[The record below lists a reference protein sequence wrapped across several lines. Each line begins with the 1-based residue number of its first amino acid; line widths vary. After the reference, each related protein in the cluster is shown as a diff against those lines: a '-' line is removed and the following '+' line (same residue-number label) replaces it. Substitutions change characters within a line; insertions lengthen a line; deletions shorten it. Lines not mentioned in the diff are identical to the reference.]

1 MEIVSP
7 TRMAIVSLL
16 VAIEVLI
23 HAKSFIVWGVLY
35 AGMAQLGGGGQSP
48 QCLENMMSR

>member
-1 MEIVSP
+1 
-7 TRMAIVSLL
+7 MATASLA
-16 VAIEVLI
+16 VAIEVHL
-23 HAKSFIVWGVLY
+23 HAKSFIVLGVLY